1 MHEIAS
7 TEKHM
12 ADILVVDDEQ
22 DSLKLIE
29 RVLAREG
36 FVVHCVTNGKEALAK
51 IMEKT
56 ISLIITDLNMPEMNG
71 FELSRKTMEIAP
83 QIPIIMIT
91 GNASPEIS
99 RQATDIGI
107 SKVLTKP
114 FQIKMMLNAIKCVMG
129 NLIILSCM

>member
-1 MHEIAS
+1 
-7 TEKHM
+7 M

-22 DSLKLIE
+22 DSLKLIKQ
-29 RVLAREG
+29 VLMREG
-36 FVVHCVTNGKEALAK
+36 FVVHCVTSGKEAISK
-51 IMEKT
+51 IMERT

-91 GNASPEIS
+91 GSDSPEIS

-107 SKVLTKP
+107 SQVLPKP
-114 FQIKMMLNAIKCVMG
+114 FQIKIMLNVVRRVME
-129 NLIILSCM
+129 NMIIPTH